1 MESPNYHEIMGV
13 RAGAS
18 RREIAQAYRRLAR
31 RYHPDLQPPE
41 RKKRAEERMKLLN
54 EAYVA
59 LYGSRK
65 DISNDI
71 AYWQRRAAEHRR
83 RRQGA
88 PELRRFVAQVKTAV
102 DILLV
107 GFLVIGMYSYYF
119 LDWDSLLQE
128 SFTSGQIMGLRI
140 LIANAWVGALGVLVL
155 RMVPRRG

>member
-1 MESPNYHEIMGV
+1 MESQSYHEIMGV
-13 RAGAS
+13 REGAS

-41 RKKRAEERMKLLN
+41 RKQWAEERMKMLN
-54 EAYVA
+54 EAYAA

-71 AYWQRRAAEHRR
+71 VYWQRRAAEHRR
-83 RRQGA
+83 RRQGS
-88 PELRRFVAQVKTAV
+88 PELRRFVARVKAAV

-107 GFLVIGMYSYYF
+107 SFLMVGMYCYF

-128 SFTSGQIMGLRI
+128 SFTSGQIVGLRI
-140 LIANAWVGALGVLVL
+140 LVANAWMGALGVLVL